1 MRSQDDRG
9 KLLTYP
15 KDCSTAL
22 IKQVLPRFR
31 NPTKFLRA
39 SFFLIAELLL
49 LFGPVDDLKLFLLL
63 FPFPLVPSLLF
74 RDFLIAGWFSTPLKK
89 KINKSI
95 KKTRQKNWYVRCQK
109 SFHEIFFVSAT
120 LELRKEDFGFLTSK
134 YICLKKLGIGSGLS
148 GKCPVST
155 CSEYLSLIVPQNGLT
170 HLCCPW
176 TATSFYFVVANYY
189 GVHFRFR
196 CCFRRYFRHLWFPRM
211 RCQL

>member
-1 MRSQDDRG
+1 MHIIFSKIWLRKHDPLTPFPKNEPKNLKDFCPMYYKNSQGRNPSNFRVIFW
-9 KLLTYP
+9 KLMIGEKKTYP

-89 KINKSI
+89 ITK
-95 KKTRQKNWYVRCQK
+95 
-109 SFHEIFFVSAT
+109 
-120 LELRKEDFGFLTSK
+120 
-134 YICLKKLGIGSGLS
+134 
-148 GKCPVST
+148 
-155 CSEYLSLIVPQNGLT
+155 
-170 HLCCPW
+170 
-176 TATSFYFVVANYY
+176 
-189 GVHFRFR
+189 
-196 CCFRRYFRHLWFPRM
+196 
-211 RCQL
+211 

>member
-1 MRSQDDRG
+1 MSSSWCEDNGR

-74 RDFLIAGWFSTPLKK
+74 RDFLIAGWFSTPLKTIK
-89 KINKSI
+89 NEINK
-95 KKTRQKNWYVRCQK
+95 KKLVKTNRDVTCQK

-120 LELRKEDFGFLTSK
+120 LTFHK
-134 YICLKKLGIGSGLS
+134 
-148 GKCPVST
+148 
-155 CSEYLSLIVPQNGLT
+155 
-170 HLCCPW
+170 
-176 TATSFYFVVANYY
+176 
-189 GVHFRFR
+189 
-196 CCFRRYFRHLWFPRM
+196 
-211 RCQL
+211 